1 MSPISFA
8 DVRPVLI
15 NTCVIKRHHT
25 ANFTCAIKNNVGTVA
40 GPGAVLTRN
49 YLHFD
54 SDNFMGTVIEIAG
67 VVNPDLN
74 IVDARTVLTVGGP
87 RYSSGVPVDANKIVL
102 CGDMV
107 ATDAYCSD
115 ILSAHDPDFTLDM
128 AMPIIGRAEY
138 LGLGTSDLSEV
149 EVIEITV

>member
-1 MSPISFA
+1 
-8 DVRPVLI
+8 
-15 NTCVIKRHHT
+15 
-25 ANFTCAIKNNVGTVA
+25 
-40 GPGAVLTRN
+40 
-49 YLHFD
+49 
-54 SDNFMGTVIEIAG
+54 MGTVIEIAG